1 MGSAKPRRS
10 PRLHRPLPIF
20 RTLLPLGIMVVLS
33 AILLACSGGSDAAE
47 PPAPSGGSISIAT
60 VTPVVVPNGG
70 KAETPPTTATGGSTA
85 SVSTPASTATKAAT
99 PAATTTP
106 QTAATSTSSAGGAP
120 TTGKWIDV
128 DVTRFVVKLMNG
140 TQTVQTISPVAVG
153 AKVNTGEYESTQTG
167 LFHVYNKIAGL
178 QYDAP
183 YDAYIADWVAFDPAK
198 DNGFHSFLLD
208 STGAVEDPSTGR
220 VSNGCIRT
228 GASRVIFDYA
238 EIGMAVYVHL

>member
-1 MGSAKPRRS
+1 MPQPFA
-10 PRLHRPLPIF
+10 F
-20 RTLLPLGIMVVLS
+20 ARTLLPLGLLLILS
-33 AILLACSGGSDAAE
+33 AIVLACSGGSDAAE
-47 PPAPSGGSISIAT
+47 PDVPGGGSISIAT
-60 VTPVVVPNGG
+60 VTPVVVQSGG
-70 KAETPPTTATGGSTA
+70 KAETPSTAATGGSITSA
-85 SVSTPASTATKAAT
+85 STPATTATRATT
-99 PAATTTP
+99 PAVTQTPTGTTP
-106 QTAATSTSSAGGAP
+106 ATSSGAAP
-120 TTGKWIDV
+120 TSGKWIDV

-167 LFHVYNKIAGL
+167 LFYVYNKIAGL

-208 STGAVEDPSTGR
+208 STGAVDDPSTGR
-220 VSNGCIRT
+220 ISNGCIRT
-228 GASRVIFDYA
+228 GASRAIFDYA

>member
-1 MGSAKPRRS
+1 M
-10 PRLHRPLPIF
+10 PLPVSF
-20 RTLLPLGIMVVLS
+20 VRTLLLPGILFVLCS
-33 AILLACSGGSDAAE
+33 IVLACSGGSAAE
-47 PPAPSGGSISIAT
+47 EPVVPTSGSISIAT
-60 VTPVVVPNGG
+60 VTAVVPDGG
-70 KAETPPTTATGGSTA
+70 KAQTPTTG
-85 SVSTPASTATKAAT
+85 TPGTAT
-99 PAATTTP
+99 P
-106 QTAATSTSSAGGAP
+106 GGAAP
-120 TTGKWIDV
+120 TSGKWIDV

-167 LFHVYNKIAGL
+167 LFYVYNKIAGL

-183 YDAYIADWVAFDPAK
+183 YDAYIADLVAFDPAK

-228 GASRVIFDYA
+228 GASRVIYDYA